1 MYLPSAD
8 GGRAHKE
15 AEDKPQEEA
24 SGQYLEGVADS
35 MHADG
40 GRAHEEAEDKPQVEA
55 GCEAASQT
63 GEQVGNYKGDNNPQ
77 PAISVSQQS

>member
-1 MYLPSAD
+1 
-8 GGRAHKE
+8 
-15 AEDKPQEEA
+15 
-24 SGQYLEGVADS
+24 

-63 GEQVGNYKGDNNPQ
+63 GEQVGDYKGDNNPQ
-77 PAISVSQQS
+77 PAISVS